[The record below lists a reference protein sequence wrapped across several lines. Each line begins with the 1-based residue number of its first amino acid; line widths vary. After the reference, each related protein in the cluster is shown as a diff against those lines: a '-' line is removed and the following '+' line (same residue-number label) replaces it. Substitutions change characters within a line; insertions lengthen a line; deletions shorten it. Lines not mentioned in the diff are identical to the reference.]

1 MFELHHR
8 LKEDCFELGSFKL
21 CTLLLLNDINY
32 QWFILVPRRKNISEI
47 FQLSDED
54 QHQLTKESSYLSS
67 KLSGIFKAD
76 KMNVASLGNIVPQL
90 HIHHIVRYKDDP
102 AWPNP
107 VWGHAPAIPY
117 QDAEKK
123 ALINRLAPL
132 LEGDLGFQSQSINL

>member
-32 QWFILVPRRKNISEI
+32 QWFILVPRREAVSEI
-47 FQLSDED
+47 FQLSVKD
-54 QHQLTKESSYLSS
+54 QHQLTEESSYLSS
-67 KLSGIFKAD
+67 KLAGIFKAD

-102 AWPNP
+102 AWPAP
-107 VWGHAPAIPY
+107 VWGHAAALPY
-117 QDAEKK
+117 QEADKK
-123 ALINRLAPL
+123 ALMNKLTPL
-132 LEGDLGFQSQSINL
+132 LKGDLGFQSQSITR

>member
-32 QWFILVPRRKNISEI
+32 QWFILVPRREDINEI
-47 FQLSDED
+47 FQLTEGD
-54 QHQLTKESSYLSS
+54 QHQLTKESTYLAS
-67 KLSGIFKAD
+67 KLSEIFKAD

-102 AWPNP
+102 AWPGP
-107 VWGHAPAIPY
+107 VWGHAPALPY
-117 QDAEKK
+117 QNIEKK
-123 ALINRLAPL
+123 ALIKKLGPL
-132 LEGDLGFQSQSINL
+132 FEGGLGFQRQPINT